1 METILK
7 IAVGVFIGALAAA
20 FTWEGVQTVRVEIAL
35 KQASDKMKQT
45 ATEINA
51 RNRANQIA
59 EQTEHDRNAK
69 EQQQRQQQAEEARQ
83 LQSLRDDDKKAA
95 FNRFFQPTPECQ
107 RDSAQAVCAN
117 AYIKAQTTFEKQYK
131 PTR

>member
-20 FTWEGVQTVRVEIAL
+20 FTWEGVQTVQVEIAL

-45 ATEINA
+45 AMEIDA
-51 RNRANQIA
+51 RNKAQQIA
-59 EQTEHDRNAK
+59 EQTQRDKNAR
-69 EQQQRQQQAEEARQ
+69 EQQQRQQQAEETRQ
-83 LQSLRDDDKKAA
+83 LQSMRDDDKKAA
-95 FNRFFQPTPECQ
+95 FSRFFQPTPECQ
-107 RDSAQAVCAN
+107 RDRAQAICAN
-117 AYIKAQTTFEKQYK
+117 AYMKARTTFESQYQ